1 MNKRQPD
8 CQIMSHK
15 FGTICV
21 AALFVSRNAENL
33 IWHGCCG
40 AESVEIR
47 YERGQKE
54 EKKEQRSDE
63 TAAANGEGKWNFSL
77 LNGASQRVPCPH
89 AREVA

>member
-21 AALFVSRNAENL
+21 AALFESRNAENL

-54 EKKEQRSDE
+54 EKK
-63 TAAANGEGKWNFSL
+63 
-77 LNGASQRVPCPH
+77 
-89 AREVA
+89 